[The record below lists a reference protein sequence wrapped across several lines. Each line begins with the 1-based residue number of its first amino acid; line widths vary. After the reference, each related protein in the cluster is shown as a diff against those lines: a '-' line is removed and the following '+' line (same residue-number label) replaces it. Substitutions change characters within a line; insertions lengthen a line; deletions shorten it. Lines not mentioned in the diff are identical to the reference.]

1 MNFLMT
7 GTHFSQTA
15 PQLFCSRFKCKTK
28 ILCFIDIFILF
39 DVIDIVVLMPGKIQT
54 EDNNII
60 CHCVIQTVLVRA
72 VGTCYE

>member
-1 MNFLMT
+1 MNFLMD
-7 GTHFSQTA
+7 GTHFSQTR
-15 PQLFCSRFKCKTK
+15 PQLFCSRYKCKTK
-28 ILCFIDIFILF
+28 SLCYRYFILV
-39 DVIDIVVLMPGKIQT
+39 DIIDLVVPMPGKIQT